1 MTMRVLVA
9 EDDDRIAETLTTS
22 LERAGFR
29 VERERDGE
37 VAWYRGD
44 CEAYDAIILD
54 LGLPQMDGLSVLK
67 RWRKAGRLTPVLILT
82 ARGQWE
88 ERVDGIEAGADDYVV
103 KPFHVQEIVARLRA
117 LVRRA
122 NGLASSRVQFGKYTL
137 DLRTMEVS
145 TAEMPMDLTPQEFK
159 LVSYLVHRRGQVISQ
174 LEITEHIYN
183 QDYERD
189 SNAVEVLVARV
200 RKRLGADVIKTRR
213 GFGYSLGDGY

>member
-1 MTMRVLVA
+1 MRILIA

-22 LERAGFR
+22 LSKAGFG

-37 VAWYRGD
+37 VAWFRGD
-44 CEAYDAIILD
+44 TENYDAIVLD
-54 LGLPQMDGLSVLK
+54 LGLPQIDGLTILK
-67 RWRKAGRLTPVLILT
+67 RWRNAGRLTPVLILT

-122 NGLASSRVQFGKYTL
+122 NGIASSRIAFGKYLL
-137 DLRTMEVS
+137 DLRTMEV
-145 TAEMPMDLTPQEFK
+145 TADGVPMDLTPQEFK

-200 RKRLGADVIKTRR
+200 RKRLGSDVIKTRR
-213 GFGYSLGDGY
+213 GFGYALGDGY

>member
-1 MTMRVLVA
+1 MRVLVV

-22 LERAGFR
+22 LSRAGFG

-37 VAWYRGD
+37 VAWFRGD
-44 CEAYDAIILD
+44 TETYDAIVLD
-54 LGLPQMDGLSVLK
+54 LGLPQMDGLTVLK
-67 RWRKAGRLTPVLILT
+67 RWRSAGRLTPVLILT

-122 NGLASSRVQFGKYTL
+122 NGLASSRIAFGKYLL
-137 DLRTMEVS
+137 DLRTMEV
-145 TAEMPMDLTPQEFK
+145 TAEGVPMDLTPQEFK
-159 LVSYLVHRRGQVISQ
+159 LISYLIHRRGEVISQ

-213 GFGYSLGDGY
+213 GFGYALGDGY

>member
-1 MTMRVLVA
+1 MRVLIA
-9 EDDDRIAETLTTS
+9 EDDDRIAETLTS
-22 LERAGFR
+22 ALVKAGFL

-37 VAWYRGD
+37 SIWYRGD
-44 CEAYDAIILD
+44 TESFDVVVLD
-54 LGLPQMDGLSVLK
+54 LGLPQMDGLTILK
-67 RWRKAGRLTPVLILT
+67 RWRAADRMMPVLILT

-103 KPFHVQEIVARLRA
+103 KPFHMQEIVARLRA

-122 NGLASSRVQFGKYTL
+122 NGLSSSRILFGKYML
-137 DLRTMEVS
+137 DLRTMEV
-145 TAEMPMDLTPQEFK
+145 TADGMPMDLTPQEFK
-159 LVSYLVHRRGQVISQ
+159 LVSLLVHRRGQVLSQ

-200 RKRLGADVIKTRR
+200 RKRLGQDVVRTKR
-213 GFGYSLGDGY
+213 GFGYTLGDGY

>member
-1 MTMRVLVA
+1 MRVLVV
-9 EDDDRIAETLTTS
+9 EDDDRIADTLVNS
-22 LERAGFR
+22 LGKSGFG
-29 VERERDGE
+29 VERESDGD
-37 VAWYRGD
+37 VAWFRGD
-44 CEAYDAIILD
+44 TESFDAIVLD
-54 LGLPQMDGLSVLK
+54 LGLPQMDGITILK
-67 RWRKAGRLTPVLILT
+67 RWRSAGRMTPVLILT

-122 NGLASSRVQFGKYTL
+122 NGLATARVTFGKYLL

-145 TAEMPMDLTPQEFK
+145 ADGMPMDLTPQEFK
-159 LVSYLVHRRGQVISQ
+159 LVSYLVHRRGQVVSQ

-200 RKRLGADVIKTRR
+200 RKRLGADVIRTRR
-213 GFGYSLGDGY
+213 GFGYALGDGY

>member
-1 MTMRVLVA
+1 MRVLIA
-9 EDDDRIAETLTTS
+9 EDDDRIAGTLITA
-22 LERAGFR
+22 LGKAGFG

-44 CEAYDAIILD
+44 NEAFDAIVLD
-54 LGLPQMDGLSVLK
+54 LGLPQMDGITILK
-67 RWRKAGRLTPVLILT
+67 RWRAAGRLAPVLILT

-103 KPFHVQEIVARLRA
+103 KPFHVQEIIARLRA

-122 NGLASSRVQFGKYTL
+122 NGLASSRITFGKYTL

-145 TAEMPMDLTPQEFK
+145 EAGISMELTPQEFK
-159 LVSYLVHRRGQVISQ
+159 LVSYLVHHRGQVISQ

-200 RKRLGADVIKTRR
+200 RKRLGQDVIRTKR
-213 GFGYSLGDGY
+213 GFGYTLGDGY

>member
-1 MTMRVLVA
+1 MRVLVA
-9 EDDDRIAETLTTS
+9 EDDDRIAETLTVS
-22 LERAGFR
+22 LQKAGFG
-29 VERERDGE
+29 VEREKDGE
-37 VAWYRGD
+37 VAWFRGD
-44 CEAYDAIILD
+44 TESYDAIVLD
-54 LGLPQMDGLSVLK
+54 LGLPQMDGLTILK
-67 RWRKAGRLTPVLILT
+67 RWRSAGRLTPVLILT

-122 NGLASSRVQFGKYTL
+122 GGLASSRIVFGKYLL
-137 DLRTMEVS
+137 DLRTMEV
-145 TAEMPMDLTPQEFK
+145 TADGVPMDLTPQEFK
-159 LVSYLVHRRGQVISQ
+159 LMSYLVHRRGQVVSQ

-200 RKRLGADVIKTRR
+200 RKRLGPDVIKTRR
-213 GFGYSLGDGY
+213 GFGYALGDGY

>member
-1 MTMRVLVA
+1 MRVLVA
-9 EDDDRIAETLTTS
+9 EDDDRIAETLMIS
-22 LERAGFR
+22 LEKAGFR

-37 VAWYRGD
+37 VAWFRGD
-44 CEAYDAIILD
+44 SESFDVIILD
-54 LGLPQMDGLSVLK
+54 LGLPQMDGITVLK
-67 RWRKAGRLTPVLILT
+67 RWRNAGRLMPVLILT

-122 NGLASSRVQFGKYTL
+122 NGLASSRITFGKYL
-137 DLRTMEVS
+137 MDLRTMEV
-145 TAEMPMDLTPQEFK
+145 TADGMPMDLTPQEFK

-200 RKRLGADVIKTRR
+200 RKRLGAEVIKTRR
-213 GFGYSLGDGY
+213 GFGYALGDGY

>member
-1 MTMRVLVA
+1 MRVLIA
-9 EDDDRIAETLTTS
+9 EDDDRIAETLMVS
-22 LERAGFR
+22 LSRAGFS
-29 VERERDGE
+29 VERESDGE
-37 VAWYRGD
+37 TVWFRGD
-44 CEAYDAIILD
+44 SEAFDAIVLD
-54 LGLPQMDGLSVLK
+54 LGLPQLDGLTVLK
-67 RWRKAGRLTPVLILT
+67 RWRRAGRTAPVLILT

-122 NGLASSRVQFGKYTL
+122 NGLASSRIAFGKYTL
-137 DLRTMEVS
+137 DLRTKEVS
-145 TAEMPMDLTPQEFK
+145 ADGVPMDLTPQEFK
-159 LVSYLVHRRGQVISQ
+159 LVSYLVHHRGRVISQ

-200 RKRLGADVIKTRR
+200 RKRLGTDVIKTRR
-213 GFGYSLGDGY
+213 GFGYALGDGY

>member
-1 MTMRVLVA
+1 MRVLVA
-9 EDDDRIAETLTTS
+9 EDDDRIAETLTVS
-22 LERAGFR
+22 LQKAGFG
-29 VERERDGE
+29 VEREKDGE
-37 VAWYRGD
+37 AAWFRGD
-44 CEAYDAIILD
+44 TESYDAIVLD
-54 LGLPQMDGLSVLK
+54 LGLPQMDGLTILK
-67 RWRKAGRLTPVLILT
+67 RWRSAGRLTPVLILT

-122 NGLASSRVQFGKYTL
+122 GGLASSRIVFGKYVL
-137 DLRTMEVS
+137 DLRTMEV
-145 TAEMPMDLTPQEFK
+145 TADGVPMDLTPQEFK
-159 LVSYLVHRRGQVISQ
+159 LMSYLVHRRGQVVSQ

-200 RKRLGADVIKTRR
+200 RKRLGPDVIKTRR
-213 GFGYSLGDGY
+213 GFGYALGDSY

>member
-1 MTMRVLVA
+1 MRVLVA

-44 CEAYDAIILD
+44 SEAYDVIILD
-54 LGLPQMDGLSVLK
+54 LGLPQMDGLTVLK
-67 RWRKAGRLTPVLILT
+67 RWRSAGRLTPVLILT

-122 NGLASSRVQFGKYTL
+122 NGLASSRIQFGKYLL
-137 DLRTMEVS
+137 DLRTMEV
-145 TAEMPMDLTPQEFK
+145 TTEGMPMDLTPQEYK

-213 GFGYSLGDGY
+213 GFGYALGDGY